1 MKVRQHFKYR
11 RSLLY
16 IVGLNTLALGTVLF
30 ACGKLGV
37 SALVS
42 VPQVLSLFLPIT
54 LGEATTIIFVIL
66 VAFELLMLRKW
77 QWQVVAQ
84 LALAFI
90 FGWIV
95 DFYGLRV
102 GLEKISLTMLWEQ
115 VLVTCLAIVFT
126 SLGIFMIVKA
136 DFVLIPPDGVVNV
149 VSAKL
154 RVTFGKIKLRFD
166 LTMIIISIILSLI
179 FLKHIAAIGIGT
191 VLAVLL
197 VGQLINFWEYLFVAH
212 EATHEF

>member
-1 MKVRQHFKYR
+1 M
-11 RSLLY
+11 
-16 IVGLNTLALGTVLF
+16 
-30 ACGKLGV
+30 
-37 SALVS
+37 
-42 VPQVLSLFLPIT
+42 
-54 LGEATTIIFVIL
+54 
-66 VAFELLMLRKW
+66 M
-77 QWQVVAQ
+77 
-84 LALAFI
+84 
-90 FGWIV
+90 
-95 DFYGLRV
+95 
-102 GLEKISLTMLWEQ
+102 
-115 VLVTCLAIVFT
+115 
-126 SLGIFMIVKA
+126 VKA

-166 LTMIIISIILSLI
+166 LTIIISIILSLI